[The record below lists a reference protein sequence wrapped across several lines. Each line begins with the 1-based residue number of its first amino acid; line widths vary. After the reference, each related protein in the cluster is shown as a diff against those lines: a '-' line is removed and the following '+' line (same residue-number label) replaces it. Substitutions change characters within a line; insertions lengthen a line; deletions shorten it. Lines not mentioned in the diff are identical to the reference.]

1 MGLVTVFF
9 KFEETFARAIVDE
22 TQKDFFFELGAK
34 ATAREAIHGKF
45 EKTKEIP
52 VKETTPIE
60 PEIVPKKTKEV
71 AGDKGSGEPSSLRF
85 HELKIRE
92 MVTFESMR
100 DYTFKITGKT
110 IRKKVG
116 GTIEQY
122 QKNSLR
128 LLRRHFNGCQSG

>member
-1 MGLVTVFF
+1 MTLIPVYFCIDGESSKALVKEDKIDFYF
-9 KFEETFARAIVDE
+9 K
-22 TQKDFFFELGAK
+22 LGAK
-34 ATAREAIHGKF
+34 RTPYEAKG
-45 EKTKEIP
+45 KTKEIP

-60 PEIVPKKTKEV
+60 PEIVPKKTKAV

-85 HELKIRE
+85 HELKIGE

-100 DYTFKITGKT
+100 DYTFKVTGKT